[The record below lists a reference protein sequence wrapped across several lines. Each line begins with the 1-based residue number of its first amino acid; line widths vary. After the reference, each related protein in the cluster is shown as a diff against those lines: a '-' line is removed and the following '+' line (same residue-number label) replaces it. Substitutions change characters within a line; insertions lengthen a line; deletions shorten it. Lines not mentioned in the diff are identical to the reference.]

1 MSKIYDA
8 LERARKMAAPG
19 DLLPVEPT
27 AVGNEAASAFAH
39 DWPAEQPLK
48 RQPQL
53 QPRSQESSSQPR
65 HADAAVPHTTW
76 NFGGKFVEK
85 IVLGQ
90 NIDPAATE
98 QYRRLAAVL
107 HLAQQERGA
116 DGTKILMVSS
126 SVAGEGKTLTS
137 VNLALILSESY
148 QRNVLLVDGDLRR
161 PALHE
166 IFQVPNVGGL
176 NDAFVTLGAKI
187 PILRLSKNLSVLT
200 AGRPA
205 MDPLKVLSSE
215 RMDRFLDQVRDRFD
229 WVLVDTPPVTLLTDA
244 KLLASKADLI
254 VLVVQAQKTQYAMVQ
269 RTVEAVGRE
278 RIIGVVLNRV
288 NKAPHTDYT
297 PPGYSA
303 AHAAHTASK

>member
-8 LERARKMAAPG
+8 LERARKMATPG
-19 DLLPVEPT
+19 DLLPAEPA

-53 QPRSQESSSQPR
+53 QPKSLERTPQR
-65 HADAAVPHTTW
+65 HADAAVPDTPW
-76 NFGGKFVEK
+76 NFSPKFVEK

-90 NIDPAATE
+90 DIDPTATE

-116 DGTKILMVSS
+116 HGTKILMISS
-126 SVAGEGKTLTS
+126 SVPGEGKTLTC

-161 PALHE
+161 PGLHE

-205 MDPLKVLSSE
+205 GDPLKVLSSE
-215 RMDRFLDQVRDRFD
+215 RMDRFLEQVRDRFD
-229 WVLVDTPPVTLLTDA
+229 WILVDTPPVDLLTDA
-244 KLLASKADLI
+244 KLLASKADLV

-278 RIIGVVLNRV
+278 RIIGIVLNRV
-288 NKAPHTDYT
+288 NKAPHTDYA

-303 AHAAHTASK
+303 AQPAHTTST